1 MQPQEKAVYQD
12 ILQCI
17 FARYLEDY
25 SENTY
30 SELLKKYADLSIIET
45 GEAKA
50 ASYEMVLQLLKRK
63 TRRYTG
69 LGRLAEGSAREDN
82 ILYPAAFETQGA
94 DPELTRETDYGTA
107 WDGFDNMLSELPEE
121 KQVECKMVLNSLESI
136 IHDPSM
142 TKPQKALLSS
152 IPLSW
157 IAHEPWDVGIL
168 FVPMLLQIYE

>member
-12 ILQCI
+12 MLQCI

-30 SELLKKYADLSIIET
+30 SELLKKYTGLSVIET
-45 GEAKA
+45 GEVRE
-50 ASYEMVLQLLKRK
+50 ASYETVLRLLKQR

-69 LGRLAEGSAREDN
+69 LGCRAEGDAREEN

-94 DPELTRETDYGTA
+94 DPEIARETDYGTA
-107 WDGFDNMLSELPEE
+107 WDGFDNMLLELPEE
-121 KQVECKMVLNSLESI
+121 KQVECKMALNSLESI
-136 IHDPSM
+136 VHDPSM
-142 TKPQKALLSS
+142 TKPQKQLLSS
-152 IPLSW
+152 ILLDW
-157 IAHEPWDVGIL
+157 IAREPEDVGIL